1 MNKTLEEVVKEN
13 EALKEKIITYEK
25 MIDELSAPI
34 IPSILPETILVPL
47 TGTLT
52 ERRIFRIQDEITK
65 RVSGDRANTVL
76 IDFTGI
82 SAFEVEDGL
91 GYQYLGERLS
101 ALVST
106 LSLMGVN
113 TIFVGFTP
121 QFAQKLILT
130 NAPAFQETKSFSTFR
145 RGLQYLLSQ
154 QNLQLVE
161 IDEEALLATSQKGK
175 P

>member
-13 EALKEKIITYEK
+13 EALKNQINAYEK

-47 TGTLT
+47 TGTIT
-52 ERRIFRIQDEITK
+52 ERRIFHIQDEITK
-65 RVSGDRANTVL
+65 RVAVDRANTVL

-82 SAFEVEDGL
+82 SKFEVEDGL
-91 GYQYLGERLS
+91 GYQYLGERLN

-130 NAPAFQETKSFSTFR
+130 NAPAFRETKSFATFR
-145 RGLQYLLSQ
+145 RGLQYLLTKK
-154 QNLQLVE
+154 NLKLVE
-161 IDEEALLATSQKGK
+161 LEDENQLTTNQKR
-175 P
+175 